1 MKFSYFLLTA
11 FFLLAGAVNGQKD
24 FTLSGEQGTDG
35 ALLGSSV
42 GFVVTDMLTGEILAS
57 ENPDLLLAP
66 ASVAKLF
73 TTASALEILGSGYRY
88 ETRFLLQG
96 TLDPV
101 QGVLDGNLVVR
112 GGGDPTT
119 GSVYFR
125 KNGKEEDPFAT
136 LAEILKIK
144 GIKRITGSIVPDVSA
159 FGEWSVPRSWMW
171 EDIGNYYGAT
181 PGALN
186 ILDNTVRLLFNSS
199 SQAGEQAVL
208 TGTDPDLPGISW
220 ISEVSS
226 GTNNRD
232 LAYVYG
238 SPWGTRRYIRGTIP
252 AGRTG
257 FGVKASMPNPA
268 EVYINLLRRRLEDA
282 GISAGREIQFSIS
295 ESEALSLHTIW
306 SPPVA
311 EICSVLN
318 HESVNLLAESLVMQ
332 LAYKSNGYGDHD
344 AGMELMRSFIREKIT
359 GEPFF
364 LEDGSGLSRF
374 SAVTAR
380 QLNNLLLHMSRSN
393 NAGAFR
399 SGLPVAGAGTLRSFR
414 TSDFP
419 GYTLRAKSGSM
430 TRVRAYAGYLVCQS
444 GREVAF
450 SVMVNNFPGTQS
462 EVFRSLERF
471 LKEVRSTF

>member
-1 MKFSYFLLTA
+1 MKFSLLLSHV
-11 FFLLAGAVNGQKD
+11 FFLLAVSVYGQKG
-24 FTLSGEQGTDG
+24 FTISGEVYAEG
-35 ALLGSSV
+35 ALRGASLG
-42 GFVVTDMLTGEILAS
+42 FMVTDMRTGEILAS
-57 ENPDLLLAP
+57 ENPDILLAP

-73 TTASALEILGSGYRY
+73 TSASALEILGGGYRY

-96 TLDPV
+96 TLDAGN
-101 QGVLDGNLVVR
+101 GVLDGNLVVQ
-112 GGGDPTT
+112 GGGDPTS
-119 GSVYFR
+119 GSSYFR
-125 KNGKEEDPFAT
+125 SNGRVDDPFAS
-136 LAEILKIK
+136 LVELLKSN
-144 GIKRITGSIVPDVSA
+144 GITRITGSVVPDISA
-159 FGEWSVPRSWMW
+159 FSEWSVPGSWMW

-186 ILDNTVRLLFNSS
+186 IFDNTVRLLFNSPS
-199 SQAGEQAVL
+199 RAGGQAVL
-208 TGTDPDLPGISW
+208 TGTEPELPGITW
-220 ISEVSS
+220 ISEVLS
-226 GTNNRD
+226 GTDNRD

-238 SPWGTRRYIRGTIP
+238 SPWDTRRYIRGTLP

-268 EVYINLLRRRLEDA
+268 EVYADLLVKRLKEA
-282 GISAGREIQFSIS
+282 GISTGKEIQSS
-295 ESEALSLHTIW
+295 LRGTEALPFHFIR

-332 LAYKSNGYGDHD
+332 LAYKTGGFGGHPE
-344 AGMELMRSFIREKIT
+344 GMELMRSFIRENIT

-380 QLNNLLLHMSRSN
+380 QLNDLLIYMSRSD
-393 NAGAFR
+393 NAGIFR

-419 GYTLRAKSGSM
+419 GSTLRAKSGSM
-430 TRVRAYAGYLVCQS
+430 TRVRAYAGYLVSQS

-450 SVMVNNFPGTQS
+450 SVMVNNFPGTHA
-462 EVFRSLERF
+462 EVFRSVERF
-471 LKEVRSTF
+471 LKEVRSAY